1 MKVSF
6 YLESPKG
13 TKRNLEGSNP
23 TAIFARIC
31 YEGYKVKYY
40 TPENRAPKFWNG
52 QAKPHRAKE
61 TTKFPE
67 YPEFNKRL
75 DNIETAIKNVIRKYV
90 NDNSNRPPAPATLKP
105 LLDIAIRDGGKV
117 KRETFMSFFDK
128 FIKDS
133 EAGTRLTKKGKP
145 ITPGTIKTYYTTK
158 VCLENYQTHAR
169 KSIDFDNIDMAFYND
184 FTKYLTLKIKQST
197 NYIGKHIKVIKTV
210 LHEATE
216 LNINTNLSFKGRGF
230 TTITEEADTIF
241 LPEYELQQMHDLNLT
256 DSPRLDRI
264 RDLFLVGCYTGLR
277 FSDLATL
284 SPAQIDNGM
293 ITITQIKT
301 GDRVVIPV
309 HDTVT
314 EIMNKYG
321 GELPAAISNQKTN
334 AALKD
339 VAALCKALK
348 KKVSMTYTKGGKS
361 VTKGG
366 KSVEETESPEKWQF
380 VTTHTARR
388 SFATN
393 QFLNGVPT
401 LSIMA
406 ITGHKTEKAFMKYIK
421 VTPDDHA
428 KIMAGIWNDKKTE
441 QPKKIAI

>member
-1 MKVSF
+1 MEVSF
-6 YLESPKG
+6 YLKRPTSP
-13 TKRNLEGSNP
+13 TP

-31 YEGYKVKYY
+31 NAGYKMKYY
-40 TPENRAPKFWNG
+40 TPENVLPKFWNT
-52 QAKPHRAKE
+52 AKHRVKE
-61 TTKFPE
+61 TTKYPE
-67 YPEFNKRL
+67 HPEFNKRL
-75 DNIETAIKNVIRKYV
+75 DNIETAIKNTIRKYT
-90 NDNSNRPPAPATLKP
+90 NDNGNKIPTPAILKP
-105 LLDIAIRDGGKV
+105 LLDIAIKNGGKV
-117 KRETFMSFFDK
+117 SRETFMSYFDK

-169 KSIDFDNIDMAFYND
+169 KSVDFDNIDMAFYND
-184 FTKYLTLKIKQST
+184 FTKYLTLVIKQST

-230 TTITEEADTIF
+230 TTITEEADTIY
-241 LPEYELQQMHDLNLT
+241 LSEHELQQLHNLNLT

-284 SPAQIDNGM
+284 SPEQIDNGM

-321 GELPAAISNQKTN
+321 GKLPAALSNQKTN

-339 VAALCKALK
+339 VAEKCKALE
-348 KKVSMTYTKGGKS
+348 KKVSISFTKGGELI
-361 VTKGG
+361 T
-366 KSVEETESPEKWQF
+366 ETLEKWKL

-421 VTPDDHA
+421 VTSDDHA
-428 KIMAGIWNDKKTE
+428 KIMAGIWSEKKTE
-441 QPKKIAI
+441 QTKKIAI

>member
-1 MKVSF
+1 
-6 YLESPKG
+6 
-13 TKRNLEGSNP
+13 
-23 TAIFARIC
+23 
-31 YEGYKVKYY
+31 
-40 TPENRAPKFWNG
+40 
-52 QAKPHRAKE
+52 
-61 TTKFPE
+61 
-67 YPEFNKRL
+67 
-75 DNIETAIKNVIRKYV
+75 
-90 NDNSNRPPAPATLKP
+90 
-105 LLDIAIRDGGKV
+105 
-117 KRETFMSFFDK
+117 MSYFDK

-169 KSIDFDNIDMAFYND
+169 KSVDFDNIDMAFYND
-184 FTKYLTLKIKQST
+184 FTKYLTLVIKQST

-230 TTITEEADTIF
+230 TTITEEADTIY
-241 LPEYELQQMHDLNLT
+241 LSEHELQQLHNLNLT

-284 SPAQIDNGM
+284 SPEQIDNGM

-321 GELPAAISNQKTN
+321 GKLPAALSNQKTN

-339 VAALCKALK
+339 VAEKCKALE
-348 KKVSMTYTKGGKS
+348 KKVSISFTKGGELI
-361 VTKGG
+361 T
-366 KSVEETESPEKWQF
+366 ETLEKWKL

-421 VTPDDHA
+421 VTSDDHA
-428 KIMAGIWNDKKTE
+428 KIMAGIWSEKKTE
-441 QPKKIAI
+441 QTKKIAI

>member
-1 MKVSF
+1 MTVSF
-6 YLESPKG
+6 YL
-13 TKRNLEGSNP
+13 KRPDSDNP
-23 TAIFARIC
+23 TIIYARIYYGC
-31 YEGYKVKYY
+31 YETKCYTDKSILPAYWNKKAKRARETKKY
-40 TPENRAPKFWNG
+40 PQF
-52 QAKPHRAKE
+52 
-61 TTKFPE
+61 
-67 YPEFNKRL
+67 PEFNTGL
-75 DNIETAIKNVIRKYV
+75 DTIANSIEAVIMNYQNNHDGFYPTPV
-90 NDNSNRPPAPATLKP
+90 QLKP
-105 LLDIAIRDGGKV
+105 LLDRAIRKV
-117 KRETFMSFFDK
+117 GISEKLTFMSFFDK

-145 ITPGTIKTYYTTK
+145 ITHGTIKTYYTTK
-158 VCLENYQTHAR
+158 VSLENFQTHSR

-184 FTKYLTLKIKQST
+184 FTKYLTLTVKQST

-230 TTITEEADTIF
+230 TTISEEADTIY
-241 LPEYELQQMHDLNLT
+241 LPEHELQEIAQLDLT
-256 DSPRLDRI
+256 ETPGMDKT
-264 RDLFLVGCYTGLR
+264 RDLFLIGCYTGLR
-277 FSDLATL
+277 FSDLSTL
-284 SPAQIDNGM
+284 RPEQIDNGM

-314 EIMNKYG
+314 EMMRKYG
-321 GELPAAISNQKTN
+321 GKLPAAISNQKTN

-339 VAALCKALK
+339 IAGKCECLK
-348 KKVSMTYTKGGKS
+348 KKVSVKFTKGGKS
-361 VTKGG
+361 VTKG
-366 KSVEETESPEKWQF
+366 VNAEIVSPEKWQF

-428 KIMAGIWNDKKTE
+428 KIMQGIWKEKKVTR
-441 QPKKIAI
+441 IAI